1 MNSFASLCLCFWL
14 SLSFY
19 ILLSLFCMSSFFSLL
34 LPPTHLSVC
43 LSSSFFL
50 LLCSTCRLYLRKGRG
65 ETRIC
70 KIYDSPCLP
79 EAEAMFAINPDG
91 VGDAKDWSDLTTI
104 LTELLLSRQAARHL
118 TWSSPPV
125 NMKKPTLYIW
135 TWIQLLLLIFCWSN
149 CPSWCHKWLLYMI
162 SGLLA
167 LPWTLSS
174 LHCIYTWT
182 WLHFFML
189 NCVDHTIHSDCRMDL
204 PKNNWVTSAVVTLQM
219 INYCM

>member
-104 LTELLLSRQAARHL
+104 LTELLLSRRAARHTWHEVALQL
-118 TWSSPPV
+118 TWR
-125 NMKKPTLYIW
+125 
-135 TWIQLLLLIFCWSN
+135 
-149 CPSWCHKWLLYMI
+149 
-162 SGLLA
+162 
-167 LPWTLSS
+167 S
-174 LHCIYTWT
+174 LHCTYGRGFSCSCLYFVDQIVHHGAINGCYTWY
-182 WLHFFML
+182 
-189 NCVDHTIHSDCRMDL
+189 
-204 PKNNWVTSAVVTLQM
+204 QG
-219 INYCM
+219 Y